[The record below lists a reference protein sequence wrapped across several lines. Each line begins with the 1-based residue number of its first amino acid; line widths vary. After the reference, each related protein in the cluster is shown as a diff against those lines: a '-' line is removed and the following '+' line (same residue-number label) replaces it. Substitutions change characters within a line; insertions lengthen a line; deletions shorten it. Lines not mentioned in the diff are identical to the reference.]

1 MYALCSCAPIARA
14 PWSSP
19 SGLRGSCTSTRTS
32 SWAGCPGL
40 RPSYGTGSASV
51 PGGLAAPGSADLC
64 PVSRRITTAA
74 AASATTAAPMLS
86 RLGRA
91 AIRVR
96 IEREILGERGR
107 LHPAGGG
114 RDHRGVV
121 RAQLG
126 RRDVD
131 GHAEGGGALS
141 QEAVRGDAAA
151 DGQPRLRL
159 QGALHAGDQRL
170 DDRVLVARRQVG
182 GEARGLLLPEL
193 AHLVEQRGLQARERE
208 VEPGDPR
215 CGRELERARV
225 AGRRELRERRAAR
238 IAESEQPRALVE
250 RLAGRVVERLP
261 HRLVAPVV
269 AD

>member
-14 PWSSP
+14 PSISP
-19 SGLRGSCTSTRTS
+19 SGLRGSRTSTRTS

-40 RPSYGTGSASV
+40 RPSYGTGSTSV

-74 AASATTAAPMLS
+74 AASATTAAPML
-86 RLGRA
+86 RPLGRA

-121 RAQLG
+121 GAQLG

-131 GHAEGGGALS
+131 GHAEGGGPLA
-141 QEAVRGDAAA
+141 QQAVRGDASA
-151 DGQPRLRL
+151 DRQTRLVL
-159 QGALHAGDQRL
+159 QRALDAHDQRL
-170 DDRVLVARRQVG
+170 DDRVLVARGEVG
-182 GEARGLLLPEL
+182 GA
-193 AHLVEQRGLQARERE
+193 
-208 VEPGDPR
+208 
-215 CGRELERARV
+215 
-225 AGRRELRERRAAR
+225 AG
-238 IAESEQPRALVE
+238 
-250 RLAGRVVERLP
+250 
-261 HRLVAPVV
+261 
-269 AD
+269 